1 MFSNYYGP
9 KVNPYQTKR
18 RKSTRRQGDESN
30 REREREKY
38 KRKEAVAKARKS
50 KQEMVSDLEHMREVE
65 SFVNEDSGSG
75 EASGD
80 DYEQGD
86 NQEDDDEEDRTERG
100 NEAHSL
106 TMSDE
111 LIDDEEIWSLAKIDR
126 VQFYAAALV
135 HDCVDSQRSWSWP
148 SGHAQGSYALES
160 QFLDQLA
167 LLFARAKKL
176 NLKDTGWDNYPCP
189 SSTGQNVTATSLWT
203 SPDGRRII
211 YVAKN
216 DGAQRIDN
224 IGDEEFGN
232 KIADWLNSLNW
243 RGEPQRA
250 HNSIMWRDLQDFWFH
265 RHRFYVHEIMA
276 IQKCWKNLRI
286 TITEVST
293 EQKKTEDLGAEDRQ
307 TDNDESQRRVTIAK
321 GSAKLTKGH
330 GTSKSSRH
338 ENPKII
344 NGIDLT
350 FDEPFEAF
358 TDALGT
364 HGPEVELFQKDW
376 AHAKKLISWLND
388 VKYSVIDDKDC
399 LRTYVDRICFEDDGI
414 WNLSYKKHRTSTQQ
428 LNLETLEDDFRK
440 LIKYF
445 KMLRTMLVFWN
456 TCTALRQSMYSNKPF
471 EIRFLPKRN
480 VRTISRQELLQ
491 CIESWKEKDISDTSK
506 EKLEATQI
514 RLKNMKS
521 LYRNFHCELQ
531 LLQIR
536 PGSLN
541 GIDTTPFEDSK
552 HWTRGHYFG
561 CSKLSCLLC
570 WTLLRSQ
577 NFSTKNTHGKL
588 EQGCAFPLQI
598 LRDECSK
605 KFVARLRKIANSVI
619 LDVESVRCYDVQN
632 KKEHQAR
639 SETTTALQSFAD
651 APYQFYSGWWAKT
664 FPQSSVQN
672 DSDLFSNFVKGHN
685 IDFEQDESET
695 EGYEDDVGELRD
707 TCMDPHLLPG
717 DGELLSAG
725 YQRYFIPGKTY
736 ETPRGLIY
744 RSGKTEAGAE

>member
-1 MFSNYYGP
+1 M
-9 KVNPYQTKR
+9 KATL
-18 RKSTRRQGDESN
+18 
-30 REREREKY
+30 REREKC
-38 KRKEAVAKARKS
+38 KRKEAIAKARKS
-50 KQEMVSDLEHMREVE
+50 KQEMLSDLEQMREVE

-80 DYEQGD
+80 SYEQGD
-86 NQEDDDEEDRTERG
+86 NQENDKEEDDDEEDRTEGG

-126 VQFYAAALV
+126 VKFYAAALV

-148 SGHAQGSYALES
+148 YAHAKGSCALES

-176 NLKDTGWDNYPCP
+176 NLKDTERDNYPCP

-203 SPDGRRII
+203 SPDDRRII

-224 IGDEEFGN
+224 TGDEEFGN
-232 KIADWLNSLNW
+232 KIADWLSSLDSRAKPQMANN
-243 RGEPQRA
+243 GE
-250 HNSIMWRDLQDFWFH
+250 MWRNLQDFWFH
-265 RHRFYVHEIMA
+265 RHRFYVHEIKA
-276 IQKCWKNLRI
+276 IQKCWMNLKI
-286 TITEVST
+286 TITETST
-293 EQKKTEDLGAEDRQ
+293 EQKKTEDTVRTLSQRHHNQTVHELDSGAEGRQ
-307 TDNDESQRRVTIAK
+307 TDIDERQRKVTITKGRAK
-321 GSAKLTKGH
+321 RRKGH
-330 GTSKSSRH
+330 GKSKSSRH

-344 NGIDLT
+344 DGIDLRI
-350 FDEPFEAF
+350 DEPFEAF

-364 HGPEVELFQKDW
+364 HGHEVELFKKDW
-376 AHAKKLISWLND
+376 AHAKKLISWLDD

-440 LIKYF
+440 LVKYF

-456 TCTALRQSMYSNKPF
+456 TCTAFREFMYKPV

-491 CIESWKEKDISDTSK
+491 CIESWKENDISDTSR

-536 PGSLN
+536 PENLN
-541 GIDTTPFEDSK
+541 EDSNE
-552 HWTRGHYFG
+552 WNRGHYFG

-570 WTLLRSQ
+570 WKLLRGQ
-577 NFSTKNTHGKL
+577 HFSTKNTHGKL

-598 LRDECSK
+598 LRDECSRN
-605 KFVARLRKIANSVI
+605 FVTRLQQIANSVI

-632 KKEHQAR
+632 NKERKAR
-639 SETTTALQSFAD
+639 SETTTALQSFVD
-651 APYQFYSGWWAKT
+651 APYSCYQGWDERT
-664 FPQSSVQN
+664 FPSSTVKS
-672 DSDLFSNFVKGHN
+672 DSDLFSKFARGTNL
-685 IDFEQDESET
+685 DFEQDESDT
-695 EGYEDDVGELRD
+695 EGYKDDVAELRD
-707 TCMDPHLLPG
+707 TSMVRHLVPE
-717 DGELLSAG
+717 DGGLLSAG

-736 ETPRGLIY
+736 ESPRGLIY
-744 RSGKTEAGAE
+744 RT